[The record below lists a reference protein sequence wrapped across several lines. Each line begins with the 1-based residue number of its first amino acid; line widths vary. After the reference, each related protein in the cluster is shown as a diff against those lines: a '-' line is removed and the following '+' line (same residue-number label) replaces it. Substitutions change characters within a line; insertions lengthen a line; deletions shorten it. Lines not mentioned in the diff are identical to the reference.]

1 MSLFICYILVP
12 QISHIRAAL
21 GTREQKKKRDLVSVL
36 KGLTDWDR
44 EESSARRGKELAQLA
59 KRLLYSLLIRHK
71 AKPCLRK
78 IRVPLIL

>member
-12 QISHIRAAL
+12 QISHIRAVL
-21 GTREQKKKRDLVSVL
+21 GTREKKKRDIVSVL

-44 EESSARRGKELAQLA
+44 EESSAQRGKELAQLA